1 MKVLSL
7 SLLAVV
13 LSAVVVSAAD
23 KPAAPGAAK
32 SAAPAAQAAAPS
44 ADQQQAMMQKWMEV
58 ATPSEAHKKLEA
70 SVGTW
75 DTAVKMWM
83 SPDAPPQESTGVS
96 KNTMVLGGRWLEQ
109 SFEGTMMGQPFHG
122 IGYTG
127 YDNYKKQYVGM
138 WMDTSSTSAMMS
150 TGMCDPSGKTMTFTG
165 TVDNIMTGGKDQF
178 KEVLTIVD
186 ADHQNF
192 EMWAPGPDGK
202 MYKNME
208 IRYTRKA

>member
-1 MKVLSL
+1 MKALSL
-7 SLLAVV
+7 ALLVVV

-23 KPAAPGAAK
+23 KPVTPGGAKTAPTTG
-32 SAAPAAQAAAPS
+32 QAAAPS
-44 ADQQQAMMQKWMEV
+44 ADQQAMMQKWMQI
-58 ATPSEAHKKLEA
+58 ASPSEAHKKLEA

-75 DTAVKMWM
+75 DTTVQMWM
-83 SPDAPPQESTGVS
+83 SPDAPAQETTGVS

-127 YDNYKKQYVGM
+127 YDNYKKQYVGL
-138 WMDTSSTSAMMS
+138 WMDTQSTSAMMS
-150 TGMCDPSGKTMTFTG
+150 TGTCDASGKTMTFTG
-165 TVDNIMTGGKDQF
+165 TLDNCMTGTTDQF

-192 EMWAPGPDGK
+192 EMWATGPDGK

-208 IRYTRKA
+208 IHYTRKA